1 MIGILSLCITHL
13 FNMISII
20 VPIYNVERYLPST
33 LDSLIHQEGNIDYEI
48 LLVDDGS
55 TDRSA
60 DICDKYASE
69 CTKISVIHK
78 SNGGLSSARNAGI
91 DAARGEY
98 LMFVDGDDCLDSVT
112 LAALTKAISLHPHC
126 DVIQFRYEEVSP
138 SMPLGHY
145 IKEELEDYYECS
157 DEQDYFLQLYQLGG
171 VAASACTKL
180 IKRSVIGDLRFK
192 EGILHEDEEF
202 VTRLLPQC
210 RCIGY
215 CSNQFYKYA
224 MRPGS
229 IIHSDFSRRRLDII
243 PILKERIAYL
253 ESRKFEDWVD
263 KFRLKLYG
271 VLRIL
276 WNDAYIARDLDSTQ
290 LIETELNALSSV
302 KSPNVADWL
311 MLKFSALRPWLL
323 RGHFHIKSTLKPIV
337 RKIRN
342 AKIKYRR
349 HKECSDR
356 RKLLKY
362 KDFTIISN
370 NCWGGLVYQYFG
382 LPYATPTIGLFM
394 MDDDYIK
401 FLENLD
407 YYLSQ
412 SLVFIPHSESK
423 YQERLNRETTAKD
436 SYPIA
441 LLDDVEVHF
450 LHYKSS
456 EEAERKWE
464 YRKNRINKDH
474 LLVKMSQR
482 SSNDDAILERF
493 EKLPFEN
500 KICFTESVRI
510 GKEFIHIPE
519 LKRLNIQGG
528 DETPFVKDRVDF
540 VELINNMR

>member
-1 MIGILSLCITHL
+1 
-13 FNMISII
+13 MISII
-20 VPIYNVERYLPST
+20 VPVYNVERFLSST
-33 LDSLIHQEGNIDYEI
+33 LDSLIHQDGNVDYEI
-48 LLVDDGS
+48 LLIDDGS
-55 TDRSA
+55 TDKSNE
-60 DICDKYASE
+60 I
-69 CTKISVIHK
+69 CTKFARENDRISVVRK

-91 DAARGEY
+91 DVARGEY

-112 LAALTKAISLHPHC
+112 ISALAKGTSLHPLC

-138 SMPLGHY
+138 SMPLGHCT
-145 IKEELEDYYECS
+145 KEELEDYYECT
-157 DEQDYFLQLYQLGG
+157 DEHEYFLQLHQLGG

-192 EGILHEDEEF
+192 EGIQHEDEEF

-210 RCIGY
+210 KCIGY
-215 CSNQFYKYA
+215 CSNEFYKYM

-243 PILKERIAYL
+243 PILKERIDYL
-253 ESRKFEDWVD
+253 ESREFEDLVD

-290 LIETELNALSSV
+290 LIETELKELSSV
-302 KSPNVADWL
+302 KLGNGADWL
-311 MLKFSALRPWLL
+311 ILKSGVLRPWLL
-323 RGHFHIKSTLKPIV
+323 LGHFHIKSALKPIV

-356 RKLLKY
+356 RKQLKY
-362 KDFTIISN
+362 TDFTIISN

-382 LPYATPTIGLFM
+382 LQYASPTIGLFM

-412 SLVFIPHSESK
+412 PLVFISHKESK
-423 YQERLNRETTAKD
+423 YKERLQRETTAKEC
-436 SYPIA
+436 YPIA

-450 LHYKSS
+450 MHYKSD
-456 EEAERKWE
+456 EEAQKKWE
-464 YRKNRINKDH
+464 YRKLRINKDR

-482 SSNDDAILERF
+482 SSDDATMLERF
-493 EKLPFEN
+493 EKLPYKN
-500 KICFTESVRI
+500 KICFTESVCV
-510 GKEFIHIPE
+510 GESFIHIPE

-528 DETPFVKDRVDF
+528 DETPFVMDKVDLIA
-540 VELINNMR
+540 LINGIR

>member
-1 MIGILSLCITHL
+1 MKTK
-13 FNMISII
+13 ISII
-20 VPIYNVERYLPST
+20 VPIYNVERFLPST
-33 LDSLIHQEGNIDYEI
+33 LNSLIQQEGSVDYEI

-55 TDRSA
+55 TDGSA
-60 DICDKYASE
+60 SICEKYASE
-69 CTKISVIHK
+69 YNRISVIHK
-78 SNGGLSSARNAGI
+78 SNGGLSSARNAGV

-98 LMFVDGDDCLDSVT
+98 LMFVDGDDCLDPVT
-112 LAALTKAISLHPHC
+112 ISSLAKAASEHPNC
-126 DVIQFRYEEVSP
+126 DIIQFRYEEVSP
-138 SMPLGHY
+138 SMPLGHCT
-145 IKEELEDYYECS
+145 KEELENYYECTG
-157 DEQDYFLQLYQLGG
+157 EYDYFLQLYQLGG

-180 IKRSVIGDLRFK
+180 IKRSAIGDLRFK

-210 RCIGY
+210 KCIGY
-215 CSNQFYKYA
+215 SSNEFYKYM

-243 PILKERIAYL
+243 PILKERIVYL
-253 ESRKFEDWVD
+253 ERKKYDDLAE
-263 KFRLKLYG
+263 KFKLKLYG
-271 VLRIL
+271 VMRIL
-276 WNDAYIARDLDSTQ
+276 WNDAYMDHSLDSTQ
-290 LIETELNALSSV
+290 LIERELRALSSV
-302 KSPNVADWL
+302 KSRNGADWL
-311 MLKFSALRPWLL
+311 ILKSSTLRPWIL
-323 RGHFHIKSTLKPIV
+323 RGMYHLRSMLKPIV
-337 RKIRN
+337 QKFRN

-356 RKLLKY
+356 RKQLKY
-362 KDFTIISN
+362 TDFTIISN

-382 LPYATPTIGLFM
+382 LQYASPTIGLFM

-412 SLVFIPHSESK
+412 PLVFISHKESK
-423 YQERLNRETTAKD
+423 YKERLQRETTAKEC
-436 SYPIA
+436 YPIA

-450 LHYKSS
+450 MHYKSD
-456 EEAERKWE
+456 EEAQKKWE
-464 YRKNRINKDH
+464 YRKLRINKDR

-482 SSNDDAILERF
+482 SSDDGTILERF

-528 DETPFVKDRVDF
+528 DETPFVKDMVDF

>member
-1 MIGILSLCITHL
+1 
-13 FNMISII
+13 MISVI
-20 VPIYNVERYLPST
+20 VPVYNVERYLSST
-33 LDSLIHQEGNIDYEI
+33 LDSLIHQIGDVNFEV

-55 TDRSA
+55 TDRSGS
-60 DICDKYASE
+60 ICDEYARE
-69 CTKISVIHK
+69 YNNISVIHK
-78 SNGGLSSARNAGI
+78 QNGGLSSARNAGI

-138 SMPLGHY
+138 SMPLGHCT
-145 IKEELEDYYECS
+145 KEELENYYECTG
-157 DEQDYFLQLYQLGG
+157 EYEYFLQLYQLGG

-180 IKRSVIGDLRFK
+180 IKRNLIGDLRFK

-202 VTRLLPQC
+202 ITRLLPKC
-210 RCIGY
+210 SCIGY

-229 IIHSDFSRRRLDII
+229 IIHSNFSSSLLDII

-253 ESRKFEDWVD
+253 ESKKYDDLAKKF
-263 KFRLKLYG
+263 KLKLYG
-271 VLRIL
+271 VMRIL
-276 WNDAYIARDLDSTQ
+276 WDDAYMAHNLDSTQ
-290 LIETELNALSSV
+290 LIEKELRVLSSV
-302 KSPNVADWL
+302 KSRKGVDWL
-311 MLKFSALRPWLL
+311 ILKSGALRPWIL
-323 RGHFHIKSTLKPIV
+323 RGMYYLRSMLKPIV
-337 RKIRN
+337 RKFRN

-356 RKLLKY
+356 RRLLEFT
-362 KDFTIISN
+362 DFTIISN

-412 SLVFIPHSESK
+412 PLIFIPHLESK
-423 YQERLNRETTAKD
+423 YQEQLNRETTAKD
-436 SYPIA
+436 CYPIA

-456 EEAERKWE
+456 EEAEKKWE
-464 YRKNRINKDH
+464 YRKQRINKGH

-482 SSNDDAILERF
+482 SSNDDVILERF
-493 EKLPFEN
+493 EKLPYRN
-500 KICFTESVRI
+500 KICFTEYVRV

-519 LKRLNIQGG
+519 LKKLNIQGG
-528 DETPFVKDRVDF
+528 DETPFVMDKVDL

>member
-1 MIGILSLCITHL
+1 
-13 FNMISII
+13 MISII

-33 LDSLIHQEGNIDYEI
+33 LESLIQQEGDIDYEI

-55 TDRSA
+55 TDGSA
-60 DICDKYASE
+60 SICEKYASE
-69 CTKISVIHK
+69 CNKISVIHK
-78 SNGGLSSARNAGI
+78 LNGGLSSARNTGI
-91 DAARGEY
+91 DIARGEY

-112 LAALTKAISLHPHC
+112 LAALTKAILLHPHC

-138 SMPLGHY
+138 SMPLGHCT
-145 IKEELEDYYECS
+145 KRELEEYYES
-157 DEQDYFLQLYQLGG
+157 TDEHEYFFQLYQLGG
-171 VAASACTKL
+171 GTASACTKL
-180 IKRSVIGDLRFK
+180 IKRCVIGDLRFK
-192 EGILHEDEEF
+192 EGIQHEDEEF

-210 RCIGY
+210 KCIGY
-215 CSNQFYKYA
+215 CSNEFYKYM
-224 MRPGS
+224 MRSGS
-229 IIHSDFSRRRLDII
+229 IIHSNFSCKRLDII
-243 PILKERIAYL
+243 PILKERIVYL
-253 ESRKFEDWVD
+253 ESRKFEDLVD

-276 WNDAYIARDLDSTQ
+276 WNAAYIARDLDSTQ
-290 LIETELNALSSV
+290 LIEAELKELSSV
-302 KSPNVADWL
+302 IPCKGTEML
-311 MLKFSALRPWLL
+311 MLTSSALRPWIL
-323 RGHFHIKSTLKPIV
+323 RAMFHLKMVLKPIV
-337 RKIRN
+337 KKIRN
-342 AKIKYRR
+342 AKTKYRR
-349 HKECSDR
+349 QKECKA
-356 RKLLKY
+356 RKRLLKFT
-362 KDFTIISN
+362 DFTIISN

-394 MDDDYIK
+394 MDDDFIK

-540 VELINNMR
+540 VELINSMR

>member
-1 MIGILSLCITHL
+1 
-13 FNMISII
+13 MISVI
-20 VPIYNVERYLPST
+20 VPVYNIERFLPST
-33 LDSLIHQEGNIDYEI
+33 LDSLINQIDNVDFEI
-48 LLVDDGS
+48 LLIDDGS
-55 TDRSA
+55 TDKSG
-60 DICDKYASE
+60 DISDEYASE
-69 CTKISVIHK
+69 YDNISVIHK

-91 DAARGEY
+91 EAARGEY

-112 LAALTKAISLHPHC
+112 LAALTKAILLHPHC

-138 SMPLGHY
+138 SMPLGHCT
-145 IKEELEDYYECS
+145 KEELENYYECT
-157 DEQDYFLQLYQLGG
+157 DEYDYFLQLYQFGG

-180 IKRSVIGDLRFK
+180 IKRSAIGDLRFK
-192 EGILHEDEEF
+192 EGIIHEDEEF
-202 VTRLLPQC
+202 ITRLLPMC
-210 RCIGY
+210 SCIGY
-215 CSNQFYKYA
+215 CSNQFYKYV
-224 MRPGS
+224 MRSGS
-229 IIHSDFSRRRLDII
+229 IIHSNFSSMRLDII

-253 ESRKFEDWVD
+253 ESNKYDDLAEKFKV
-263 KFRLKLYG
+263 KLYG
-271 VLRIL
+271 VMRIL
-276 WNDAYIARDLDSTQ
+276 WDEAYMVHNFDSTQ
-290 LIETELNALSSV
+290 VIERELIVLSSV
-302 KSPNVADWL
+302 KSHKGTDWL
-311 MLKFSALRPWLL
+311 ILKSGELRPWIL
-323 RGHFHIKSTLKPIV
+323 RGMYHFRSMLMPIV
-337 RKIRN
+337 RKFRN
-342 AKIKYRR
+342 AIIKYN
-349 HKECSDR
+349 KQKVCKAR
-356 RKLLKY
+356 RKQLKFT
-362 KDFTIISN
+362 DFTIISN

-382 LPYATPTIGLFM
+382 LPYTTPTIGLFM

-401 FLENLD
+401 FLQNLD

-510 GKEFIHIPE
+510 GKGFIHIPE
-519 LKRLNIQGG
+519 LKRLNMQGG
-528 DETPFVKDRVDF
+528 DEMPYVMDKVDLIA
-540 VELINNMR
+540 LINGLQ